1 MHGMLAMAALLP
13 PLYCVYCRP
22 AWAGLCFLV
31 HVLILSIL
39 YCLYLGYLGISH
51 LPPACLGWSQ
61 CTSVRTSGTGQ
72 WMRLKRAERRHLR
85 VLFCLMFCA
94 LR

>member
-22 AWAGLCFLV
+22 AWAVLCFLWCMC
-31 HVLILSIL
+31 LYFSIL

-51 LPPACLGWSQ
+51 LPPACL
-61 CTSVRTSGTGQ
+61 VVV
-72 WMRLKRAERRHLR
+72 H
-85 VLFCLMFCA
+85 
-94 LR
+94 